1 MSSQHTD
8 VAAYSLGLLEQ
19 EDRQD
24 FEVHLADCQSCAAE
38 LAEFA
43 TMADLLSGVEPV
55 GPVGPVESGQE
66 ELGDTALGDL
76 IRQRAMA
83 RSRRV
88 RLQAVLAAVASLVL
102 LAGGVAVGLVS
113 APQQPASVAQLVR
126 QGQQHSATNARTGI
140 TATIGLV
147 AKTWGTQI
155 TMDLAGVRGP
165 LECQLIAVSRTGER
179 RVVTG
184 WFVARAGFGV
194 PGNLSHLLLIGGTA
208 IPEKELSRV
217 EIEVVNGPTLLSISM

>member
-43 TMADLLSGVEPV
+43 TMADLLSGVE
-55 GPVGPVESGQE
+55 PVGPVESGQE

-126 QGQQHSATNARTGI
+126 QGQQHSATNARTGV

-184 WFVARAGFGV
+184 WFVPRAGFGV
-194 PGNLSHLLLIGGTA
+194 PSNPSHLLLIGGTA

-217 EIEVVNGPTLLSISM
+217 EIEVVNGATLLSISM